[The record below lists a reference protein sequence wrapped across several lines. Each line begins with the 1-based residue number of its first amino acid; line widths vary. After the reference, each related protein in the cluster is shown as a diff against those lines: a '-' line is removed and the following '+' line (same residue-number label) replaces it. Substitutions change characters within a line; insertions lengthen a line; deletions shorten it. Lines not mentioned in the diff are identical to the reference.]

1 MLLQPSEIS
10 FMLTGWIEDF
20 SQQYVSSA
28 NPKLRMAFVIS
39 AARKNVK
46 QGCRG
51 PFTEAVFEVETGKL
65 VFLGVNLVTTTQ
77 GQSILPVEIV
87 TLAVA

>member
-10 FMLTGWIEDF
+10 FMLSGWIEGF

-28 NPKLRMAFVIS
+28 NLKLRMAFVIF
-39 AARKNVK
+39 ATRKNIE
-46 QGCRG
+46 QGSG
-51 PFTEAVFEVETGKL
+51 GTFSAAVFEVETGKL
-65 VFLGVNLVTTTQ
+65 VSLGVNLVTTQ
-77 GQSILPVEIV
+77 RQSILPVEIV